1 MGDRSV
7 SRSHGAIEEDVR
19 VPRSARW
26 REAARRPDLQK
37 PSLLIVEDE
46 PGFARLISLSLAREG
61 FDVRT
66 VTTGEGAIDVA
77 ADIHPDAVILDLGL
91 PDMDGLAV
99 LRDLRERTDVPV
111 VVVTG
116 RATTG
121 AIRRG
126 LDEGADDYVTKP
138 FNPGELAARVRAVLR
153 RRNRPLHRQYR
164 IGDSIVDLDAR
175 TIEPVEQDDATSAPG
190 ARDAGSRSIGR
201 GGWRLLETFLGNEG
215 RIMYRDELLDAAFG
229 PVFRG
234 DSGYLQEQ
242 VRRLRRGLGIPA
254 WSEGPIRTVHG
265 VGYAFD
271 SAGEIPVARPR
282 RPRTD
287 EAASAS
293 SNGPNRSNGSSSN
306 GSEPHAS
313 NRPNGQVRSA
323 SPEPSGVR

>member
-1 MGDRSV
+1 
-7 SRSHGAIEEDVR
+7 
-19 VPRSARW
+19 
-26 REAARRPDLQK
+26 LQK

-66 VTTGEGAIDVA
+66 VATGEDAIDLA

-116 RATTG
+116 RGTTG

-153 RRNRPLHRQYR
+153 RRSRPLHRRYR
-164 IGDSIVDLDAR
+164 IGDSLVDLDAR
-175 TIEPVEQDDATSAPG
+175 TIEPVSETGENGQSAS
-190 ARDAGSRSIGR
+190 GSGGRSIGR

-229 PVFRG
+229 PAFRG

-282 RPRTD
+282 RPRIDDHAVNT
-287 EAASAS
+287 S
-293 SNGPNRSNGSSSN
+293 SNGHSSN
-306 GSEPHAS
+306 GRSS
-313 NRPNGQVRSA
+313 NGRSSNGHVL
-323 SPEPSGVR
+323 SPEQSGVR

>member
-1 MGDRSV
+1 
-7 SRSHGAIEEDVR
+7 
-19 VPRSARW
+19 
-26 REAARRPDLQK
+26 LQK

-46 PGFARLISLSLAREG
+46 LGFARLLTLSLTREG

-66 VTTGEGAIDVA
+66 VSNGADAIDA
-77 ADIHPDAVILDLGL
+77 SADINPDAVILDLGL

-99 LRDLRERTDVPV
+99 LRDLRERTNVPV

-116 RATTG
+116 RATPD

-126 LDEGADDYVTKP
+126 LDDGADDYVTKP
-138 FNPGELAARVRAVLR
+138 FSQSELAARVRAVLR
-153 RRNRPLHRQYR
+153 RRSRPRRRRYQ
-164 IGDSIVDLDAR
+164 IGDAIVDLDAR
-175 TIEPVEQDDATSAPG
+175 TIEPAAEADAPG
-190 ARDAGSRSIGR
+190 GSGPTPAIANTSRSIGR

-215 RIMYRDELLDAAFG
+215 RILYRDELLEAAFG
-229 PVFRG
+229 QIFRG

-282 RPRTD
+282 RPRGDDDAEPGKAQQTEPED
-287 EAASAS
+287 REPVSGSATGRVPVG
-293 SNGPNRSNGSSSN
+293 GPRRAG
-306 GSEPHAS
+306 
-313 NRPNGQVRSA
+313 
-323 SPEPSGVR
+323 

>member
-1 MGDRSV
+1 M
-7 SRSHGAIEEDVR
+7 
-19 VPRSARW
+19 
-26 REAARRPDLQK
+26 QK
-37 PSLLIVEDE
+37 PSLLLVEDE

-61 FDVRT
+61 FDVRA
-66 VTTGEGAIDVA
+66 VTTGEDAIDAA
-77 ADIHPDAVILDLGL
+77 ADRHPDAVILDLGL

-138 FNPGELAARVRAVLR
+138 FSPSELAARVRAVLR
-153 RRNRPLHRQYR
+153 RRVRPRRRTYL
-164 IGDSIVDLDAR
+164 IGDSVVDLNAR
-175 TIEPVEQDDATSAPG
+175 TIEAAGPDGSAAPSG
-190 ARDAGSRSIGR
+190 ASTGSSSRSIGR

-215 RIMYRDELLDAAFG
+215 RILYRDELLDAAFG

-234 DSGYLQEQ
+234 DAGYLQEQ

-265 VGYAFD
+265 VGYAYD
-271 SAGEIPVARPR
+271 SAGEIPVSRPR

-287 EAASAS
+287 EDSADLDAKAPRRAGSGHARTRTAAKD
-293 SNGPNRSNGSSSN
+293 R
-306 GSEPHAS
+306 
-313 NRPNGQVRSA
+313 RPARELGGAR
-323 SPEPSGVR
+323 